1 MSNLESKD
9 IYIQK
14 KDKNFDEDRYS
25 RKLNNLMDK
34 LFDLFIS
41 GEWDQLF
48 EKFDSQK
55 EEDLLNLSFRGINTE
70 TEDEKRIICFIILAY
85 LDLNT
90 VKINFIDQ
98 EMTDICITHLKNADE
113 STRFLCTLAI
123 YNLTYKLGFCNTLI
137 KKIDS
142 DKKKKIISDILDSNP
157 DREFL
162 EQFKKVFGIMYDSF
176 ISRKGRSFGDNP
188 IVQTVE
194 SLKKNKKE
202 IESILN

>member
-55 EEDLLNLSFRGINTE
+55 EEDLLNLSFRGINKE
-70 TEDEKRIICFIILAY
+70 TDDEKRIICFIILAY
-85 LDLNT
+85 LDLT
-90 VKINFIDQ
+90 KVKSDNIKY
-98 EMTDICITHLKNADE
+98 EMPDICITHLNNIDE
-113 STRFLCTLAI
+113 SIKFLCVLAI
-123 YNLTYKLGFCNTLI
+123 HNLTCKLGNCSTLI

-142 DKKKKIISDILDSNP
+142 ENKKKMIIDILNGIP

-162 EQFKKVFGIMYDSF
+162 EQFKRVFDMIYKESIPRKVRIFG
-176 ISRKGRSFGDNP
+176 NTL
-188 IVQTVE
+188 IVQINDI
-194 SLKKNKKE
+194 LKKNKKE